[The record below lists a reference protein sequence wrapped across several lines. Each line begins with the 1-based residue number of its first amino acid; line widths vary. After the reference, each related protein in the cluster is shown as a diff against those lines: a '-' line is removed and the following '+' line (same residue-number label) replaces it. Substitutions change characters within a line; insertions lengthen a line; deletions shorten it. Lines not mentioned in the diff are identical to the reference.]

1 MEDVTKLAEE
11 LNKKIEAIEKSANDK
26 TEINAL
32 KSELAN
38 VASKEDVAKLS
49 ADLDALSIQ
58 LKQKEEPIVELGAT
72 IKEVKEQIEK
82 ANEAAKNRNGQGVKL
97 DFTIKAVAPVL
108 TTNVTAAA
116 GGNVVA
122 MTESLGIVKPLVQ
135 NRIFFEDILNPVPT
149 TLDTITWI
157 DEVVKEGDAAMTAE
171 GATKGQS
178 DISYVERTLNL
189 QNVTHFIKVST
200 KMLSQPNYI
209 VSAIQNRLLS
219 RLRLKK
225 QSQLVDGDGT
235 APNISGLNVL
245 ATDFAVGAYADT
257 VEDANIFDLIRVI
270 VAQISTSGE
279 DFIPNYAVVSHGT
292 LAKMDLEKGLD
303 GHYVLPPFISSD
315 RTTISGVKVI
325 GSNEYTDDE
334 MLVGDFTKANYA
346 YKDEIR
352 VSAGLDGNDFTKN
365 LVTIL
370 AEQPIG
376 LFVSENEKSAFRFVS
391 DIDAAV
397 ADLLKPE
404 A

>member
-365 LVTIL
+365 LITIL